1 MSSNMRSMELGQT
14 VLAGLFA
21 LALPALTTAG
31 TMAAEPTSAPAPA
44 QTVAKTF
51 ATPLAAADALLVAG
65 GRKDTSA
72 LYEVLGPGSEK
83 VISSGDETMDR
94 SNREIFILAASDK
107 TTLYSMTPGTVF
119 LMVGDDDWPFPIPI
133 VKGEKGW
140 FWDTAAGREEIL
152 SRRIG
157 RDELSAMELCRTFVQ
172 AQREYALANPDTK
185 GVGVYAQRF
194 LSTEGKRDGLYW
206 PAKDGE
212 PASPMGPLVAKAAQD
227 GYAAATGSSGPRP
240 FYGYYFKILRSQGK
254 DSPGGAKDY
263 VKDGK
268 MTGGFALVAWPAE
281 YGNSGV
287 MTFLV
292 NQTGIVFQKDLGP
305 KTADIAKAMDQF
317 NPDLTWKPSKQ

>member
-1 MSSNMRSMELGQT
+1 MMKTKSICMGQFG
-14 VLAGLFA
+14 LAGILG
-21 LALPALTTAG
+21 LALLALGTAG
-31 TMAAEPTSAPAPA
+31 TVAAEPAPAPA
-44 QTVAKTF
+44 QIQTVAKTF

-65 GRKDTSA
+65 SQKDPAA
-72 LYEVLGPGSEK
+72 LYEVLGPGSKE

-94 SNREIFILAASDK
+94 SNREIFILAAGDK

-119 LMVGDDDWPFPIPI
+119 LMVGDDDWPFPIPL

-140 FWDTAAGREEIL
+140 FWDTAAGKEEVL

-157 RDELSAMELCRTFVQ
+157 RDELSAIGICRTFVD

-185 GVGVYAQRF
+185 MVGVYAQRF

-212 PASPMGPLVAKAAQD
+212 PASPMGPLVAKASQD
-227 GYAAATGSSGPRP
+227 GYTAAAGSSGPRP
-240 FYGYYFKILRSQGK
+240 FYGYCFKILRSQGK
-254 DSPGGAKDY
+254 DAPGGAKDY
-263 VKDGK
+263 AKDGK
-268 MTGGFALVAWPAE
+268 MTGGFALVAWPAA

-292 NQTGIVFQKDLGP
+292 NQTGIVFEKDLGP
-305 KTADIAKAMDQF
+305 KTGDIAKAMEQF
-317 NPDLTWKPSKQ
+317 NPDLTWKPTKQQ